1 MNDSPPHLLRNAHL
15 FAAQRAFADM
25 QAVADDETL
34 SELSRLLARQTRDLA
49 VALLRSLK
57 ESTNG

>member
-1 MNDSPPHLLRNAHL
+1 MNDAPPHLLRNAHL

-49 VALLRSLK
+49 AALLRSLK

>member
-1 MNDSPPHLLRNAHL
+1 MYGKPHLDVNAHVT
-15 FAAQRAFADM
+15 AARRVEATM

-34 SELSRLLARQTRDLA
+34 SEHSRLLARQTRDLA